1 MLVGP
6 PHLLHVWPLWESGT
20 TGRFHGIDVL
30 GWLVE
35 FYNDRACGA
44 CNVRQVDITGSSV
57 FGLSIGIP
65 IGLHDPSQPDLTLV
79 GAARSPATRGQGE
92 RVMDNVLL
100 VEPHGAVR
108 LLTMNRPAKLNALNA
123 DLVQALTDALLA
135 AQDDDA
141 VSVII
146 LAGAGRAFCA
156 GADTSVPRPLT
167 AENRRNLVKHGDK
180 NIALT
185 KLLSRVDKPIIAAV
199 HGYALGAGCGLA
211 FGSDLVVAA
220 ESARFGYP
228 ELKAGLTA
236 STVTAQAVHL
246 MGKKIAFELLT
257 LCDNMTPQRAYEL
270 GLINRV
276 VPDDRLLSEALTMA
290 ERLAGWNQEYLTQTK
305 RTFHRAASL
314 APEQAMEMARDISVM
329 MGRLPK

>member
-1 MLVGP
+1 
-6 PHLLHVWPLWESGT
+6 
-20 TGRFHGIDVL
+20 
-30 GWLVE
+30 
-35 FYNDRACGA
+35 
-44 CNVRQVDITGSSV
+44 
-57 FGLSIGIP
+57 
-65 IGLHDPSQPDLTLV
+65 
-79 GAARSPATRGQGE
+79 
-92 RVMDNVLL
+92 MDDVLL
-100 VEPHGAVR
+100 VETRGAVR

-123 DLVQALTDALLA
+123 DLVHALTDALLA
-135 AQDDDA
+135 AQDDGT

-167 AENRRNLVKHGDK
+167 AENRPNLVRHSDA

-236 STVTAQAVHL
+236 STVTAHAVHL
-246 MGKKIAFELLT
+246 MGRKVAFELLT
-257 LCDNMTPQRAYEL
+257 LCENMLPQRAYDL
-270 GLINRV
+270 GLVNRV
-276 VPDDRLLSEALTMA
+276 VPDASLMA
-290 ERLAGWNQEYLTQTK
+290 EAMGIAEKLSGWNQEYLSQTT
-305 RTFHRAASL
+305 RTFHRAVSL
-314 APEQAMEMARDISVM
+314 QPDQALEMARDISVM